1 MKVKRALPGFNPAT
15 VVVVA
20 ALIASV
26 TPVSSFAAGGSSL
39 RLAGELSGL
48 VTDVSGK
55 PQSGALVI
63 LLNKQEQMLQ
73 RVTTDSGGSFSF
85 DELIPDL
92 YSIRVTLGAFLPAVR
107 DHLQVRAGMR
117 SLLEVSLSRVFSS
130 VQMVSTVPAPGGLM
144 NDNWKWVLRSD
155 SALRPVLRFLPNLP
169 GAQPQLD
176 SERSVVFSDSR
187 ALIRISAADSIRP
200 ATDPGTADLGTQF
213 AFATSL
219 YGGNRVQL
227 SGNVGFTQQTGAPAS
242 AIRTTYH
249 RETGAAIPTIS
260 VTMRQL
266 YIPLRVGQTLLTGGS
281 DNAMPAM
288 RSLAVNLGDKTT
300 VGDDLTLEYGVEVD
314 MVSFLDRLHYFSPYA
329 KLSKAIRRGTVDFT
343 WTSGNARPELG
354 LGSGSPTV
362 DLERDLAALSVLPRV
377 SLLSG
382 HAKVQF
388 GEDYELGVSQRFGSR
403 EYRIAAYREQVH
415 NTTLTIANPNVLPF
429 SGDVLPDVFSPSALF
444 NIGSFGTNGYTAS
457 VTQDLGNRWSVTAMY
472 GSVGVLALRGSGVIE
487 TAEDL
492 RAALGA
498 THRQAVT
505 LRATG
510 TVKSTGTRFMTSYQW
525 TNQRAEMPAPI
536 FATQPARPEP
546 GLNVIVKQPIPIMP
560 GLPWHIEATAEMRN
574 MLAQGYL
581 PITTVTG
588 QSLLLV
594 NTPRSIRGGLAFVF

>member
-1 MKVKRALPGFNPAT
+1 MKVRQAWPGFNPVT
-15 VVVVA
+15 VVAVA
-20 ALIASV
+20 TLIASI
-26 TPVSSFAAGGSSL
+26 TPVSAFAAGSPL

-48 VTDVSGK
+48 VTDVSGR

-73 RVTTDSGGSFSF
+73 RITTDSGGAFSF

-92 YSIRVTLGAFLPAVR
+92 YSIRVTMGAFLPAVR
-107 DHLQVRAGMR
+107 DRLQVRAGMR

-155 SALRPVLRFLPNLP
+155 SALRPILRFLPNAP
-169 GAQPQLD
+169 GTQPQLD
-176 SERSVVFSDSR
+176 SERSVLFSDSR
-187 ALIRISAADSIRP
+187 VLIRISAADSVRP
-200 ATDPGTADLGTQF
+200 VTDAGTADLGTQF

-219 YGGNRVQL
+219 YGANRVQL
-227 SGNVGFTQQTGAPAS
+227 SGNVGFTQQNGAPAS

-249 RETGAAIPTIS
+249 REIGAASPTIS

-266 YIPLRVGQTLLTGGS
+266 YIPLRVGQTFLTGGS
-281 DNAMPAM
+281 DNVMPAM

-300 VGDDLTLEYGVEVD
+300 VGDDLTLEYGVEMD

-329 KLSKAIRRGTVDFT
+329 KLSKAVHRGAVDFT

-354 LGSGSPTV
+354 IESGSPTG

-382 HAKVQF
+382 HAKVQY

-403 EYRIAAYREQVH
+403 EYRISGYREQVH
-415 NTTLTIANPNVLPF
+415 NTTLTIANPRALPF
-429 SGDVLPDVFSPSALF
+429 SGDILPDVFSSSALF

-457 VTQDLGNRWSVTAMY
+457 VTQDLGSHWSVTAMY
-472 GSVGVLALRGSGVIE
+472 GSVGVLALHGNGVIQ

-492 RAALGA
+492 RTALGA

-505 LRATG
+505 LRTAG
-510 TVKSTGTRFMTSYQW
+510 TVKMTGTRFVASYQW
-525 TNQRAEMPAPI
+525 TDQRAEMPAPL
-536 FATQPARPEP
+536 FATQPARAEP
-546 GLNVIVKQPIPIMP
+546 GLNIIVKQPIPIMP
-560 GLPWHIEATAEMRN
+560 GMPWHIEATAEMRN

-581 PITTVTG
+581 PVTTLTG